1 VASKRTCKRKSLLLL
16 VDHNDWPRWCDI
28 WMYSSFILVT
38 FFMFMDG
45 DWYDECGQQVGYEG
59 PNRGC
64 GGDALKF

>member
-1 VASKRTCKRKSLLLL
+1 MIG
-16 VDHNDWPRWCDI
+16 PGGDI
-28 WMYSSFILVT
+28 WMYSYFILFI